1 MSIPSLFNSY
11 EISSYNSFVPLAHA
25 DERSSID
32 SLSSSEPFSPL
43 HTSSPQK
50 RPPTYQQTSK
60 TKDRLENSQHRNNTR
75 STSNDSSVF
84 SLPAKSNL
92 RVLNVNCGKILNKI
106 SEFHAALQY
115 IKPDIVFGT
124 ESWLSGIKPDKNPQ
138 PGHIA
143 NSEIFPKDFEVFRN
157 DRNSFGGGVFILT
170 HKSLT
175 VEEKPEFCTNCEIDW
190 VKIKL
195 QNQRD
200 LYAGVFYMPHR
211 NLIDTTELQKSLN
224 LLMARKKEIF

>member
-1 MSIPSLFNSY
+1 M
-11 EISSYNSFVPLAHA
+11 
-25 DERSSID
+25 
-32 SLSSSEPFSPL
+32 
-43 HTSSPQK
+43 
-50 RPPTYQQTSK
+50 
-60 TKDRLENSQHRNNTR
+60 
-75 STSNDSSVF
+75 
-84 SLPAKSNL
+84 
-92 RVLNVNCGKILNKI
+92 LNVNCGKILNKI

-175 VEEKPEFCTNCEIDW
+175 VEEKPEFCTMKNSKNIC
-190 VKIKL
+190 KIKMI
-195 QNQRD
+195 NFKVPI
-200 LYAGVFYMPHR
+200 GCH
-211 NLIDTTELQKSLN
+211 I
-224 LLMARKKEIF
+224 